1 MTSTY
6 KKQVLVSLGP
16 VSRFGLATTW
26 EDMLFPRIQQI
37 SVKYVLVQEI
47 FFTKYLNCQLSVHDL
62 SPPSLW
68 PNALERERLVVETFP
83 LYPRQFRFAS
93 HMTGA
98 DLTWDQPLT
107 GSRFRF
113 RWEVV

>member
-47 FFTKYLNCQLSVHDL
+47 FFTKYLNCQLSVHDHGFI
-62 SPPSLW
+62 SIVAYKCPRERDYCWWKPSLCIRG
-68 PNALERERLVVETFP
+68 NSGL
-83 LYPRQFRFAS
+83 
-93 HMTGA
+93 
-98 DLTWDQPLT
+98 PLT
-107 GSRFRF
+107 
-113 RWEVV
+113 

>member
-37 SVKYVLVQEI
+37 SLKYVLVQEI
-47 FFTKYLNCQLSVHDL
+47 LFTKYLNCQLSVHDL

-68 PNALERERLVVETFP
+68 PNALERERLVV
-83 LYPRQFRFAS
+83 PRAKGTHQLS
-93 HMTGA
+93 PHSPHTPMIV
-98 DLTWDQPLT
+98 
-107 GSRFRF
+107 GSLKGPTINGQGTKQMGPR
-113 RWEVV
+113 

>member
-37 SVKYVLVQEI
+37 SAKYLLVQEI
-47 FFTKYLNCQLSVHDL
+47 FCSPNISTVNFLSSVHE
-62 SPPSLW
+62 STIIV
-68 PNALERERLVVETFP
+68 A
-83 LYPRQFRFAS
+83 
-93 HMTGA
+93 
-98 DLTWDQPLT
+98 
-107 GSRFRF
+107 
-113 RWEVV
+113 